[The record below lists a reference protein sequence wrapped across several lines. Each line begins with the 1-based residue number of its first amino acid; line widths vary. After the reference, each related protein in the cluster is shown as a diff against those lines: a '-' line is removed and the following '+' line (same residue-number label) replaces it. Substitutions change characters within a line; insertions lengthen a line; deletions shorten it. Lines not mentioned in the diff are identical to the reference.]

1 MKIIEEV
8 SVERSWD
15 QNVEVVYME
24 VKTKLDDLEKM
35 QKVRKLSLDGFPYLE
50 VWEEL

>member
-1 MKIIEEV
+1 
-8 SVERSWD
+8 
-15 QNVEVVYME
+15 ME

-50 VWEEL
+50 V